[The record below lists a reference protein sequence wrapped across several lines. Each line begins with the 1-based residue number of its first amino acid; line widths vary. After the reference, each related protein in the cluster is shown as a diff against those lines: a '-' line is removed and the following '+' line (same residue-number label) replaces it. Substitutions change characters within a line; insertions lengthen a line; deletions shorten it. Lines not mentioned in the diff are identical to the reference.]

1 MKCDNR
7 FGDGIILWEFY
18 FNNMKREREICNFL
32 EAIMFEV
39 GLNLVIQEDRRMEL
53 GWHRKDVVIFSRKRC
68 DIACGNRFDRS
79 KLAQCVDDTN
89 REYMRSRDRDD
100 NERKYVK
107 EEKYNRVYK
116 LYDNVEKRRKI
127 RINKSGE
134 TMLQKLNFENY
145 RWEIINY
152 KS

>member
-53 GWHRKDVVIFSRKRC
+53 G
-68 DIACGNRFDRS
+68 
-79 KLAQCVDDTN
+79 
-89 REYMRSRDRDD
+89 
-100 NERKYVK
+100 
-107 EEKYNRVYK
+107 
-116 LYDNVEKRRKI
+116 
-127 RINKSGE
+127 
-134 TMLQKLNFENY
+134 
-145 RWEIINY
+145 
-152 KS
+152 